1 MDSTGLDI
9 LSKLVRLG
17 QRKQVCLQW
26 IPSHVGVPGNE
37 AADELAGRGCDLP
50 KPSSIVLTHTEIHS
64 FQRNKMNLTWRNPPA
79 RHRNAAESSGL
90 SLQCRSSRAYQ
101 TALTRFRSGHLRS
114 MTFVQGDAL
123 RRNRRQYE
131 QLTDFDRGRIIGL
144 REAGWSNRRI
154 GRHLGRSDM
163 VVARCW
169 QQWITEGRVYRRGG
183 SGRPRNT
190 NDREDRAIRRV
201 ATSAPTT
208 SLASIQRHLPPSR
221 HPVPS
226 RETIRRRLTE
236 VGLRSR
242 RPLRRLPLTPHHRQC
257 RLDFAD
263 LGQLGV

>member
-1 MDSTGLDI
+1 M
-9 LSKLVRLG
+9 
-17 QRKQVCLQW
+17 
-26 IPSHVGVPGNE
+26 P
-37 AADELAGRGCDLP
+37 
-50 KPSSIVLTHTEIHS
+50 
-64 FQRNKMNLTWRNPPA
+64 
-79 RHRNAAESSGL
+79 
-90 SLQCRSSRAYQ
+90 
-101 TALTRFRSGHLRS
+101 
-114 MTFVQGDAL
+114 L

-169 QQWITEGRVYRRGG
+169 QLDHRRLYRRGG

-226 RETIRRRLTE
+226 RETIRRRLWLEEPT
-236 VGLRSR
+236 SAKT
-242 RPLRRLPLTPHHRQC
+242 LTTDPTS
-257 RLDFAD
+257 
-263 LGQLGV
+263 

>member
-1 MDSTGLDI
+1 M
-9 LSKLVRLG
+9 
-17 QRKQVCLQW
+17 
-26 IPSHVGVPGNE
+26 P
-37 AADELAGRGCDLP
+37 
-50 KPSSIVLTHTEIHS
+50 
-64 FQRNKMNLTWRNPPA
+64 
-79 RHRNAAESSGL
+79 
-90 SLQCRSSRAYQ
+90 
-101 TALTRFRSGHLRS
+101 
-114 MTFVQGDAL
+114 L

-169 QQWITEGRVYRRGG
+169 QQWISEGRVYRRGG

-208 SLASIQRHLPPSR
+208 LLASIQRHLPPSR

-236 VGLRSR
+236 VGLRS
-242 RPLRRLPLTPHHRQC
+242 
-257 RLDFAD
+257 
-263 LGQLGV
+263 

>member
-1 MDSTGLDI
+1 M
-9 LSKLVRLG
+9 
-17 QRKQVCLQW
+17 
-26 IPSHVGVPGNE
+26 P
-37 AADELAGRGCDLP
+37 
-50 KPSSIVLTHTEIHS
+50 
-64 FQRNKMNLTWRNPPA
+64 
-79 RHRNAAESSGL
+79 
-90 SLQCRSSRAYQ
+90 
-101 TALTRFRSGHLRS
+101 
-114 MTFVQGDAL
+114 L
-123 RRNRRQYE
+123 RRNWRQYE

-144 REAGWSNRRI
+144 IEAGWSNRRI
-154 GRHLGRSDM
+154 GRHLGQSDM

-190 NDREDRAIRRV
+190 NDREDHAIRRV

>member
-1 MDSTGLDI
+1 M
-9 LSKLVRLG
+9 
-17 QRKQVCLQW
+17 
-26 IPSHVGVPGNE
+26 P
-37 AADELAGRGCDLP
+37 
-50 KPSSIVLTHTEIHS
+50 
-64 FQRNKMNLTWRNPPA
+64 
-79 RHRNAAESSGL
+79 
-90 SLQCRSSRAYQ
+90 
-101 TALTRFRSGHLRS
+101 
-114 MTFVQGDAL
+114 L

-169 QQWITEGRVYRRGG
+169 QQWITEGRVYRHGG

-208 SLASIQRHLPPSR
+208 PLASIQRHLPPSR

-242 RPLRRLPLTPHHRQC
+242 RPLRRLPLTPHIGSV
-257 RLDFAD
+257 DWIFAD